1 MMMPLLPVDRA
12 WVSRY
17 KWFSKPLQNQPESN
31 HALRHYAFD
40 KLMTVATLEFGLVI
54 LCICLQCN
62 KYS

>member
-1 MMMPLLPVDRA
+1 MMPHLPVDRA

-40 KLMTVATLEFGLVI
+40 KLMTSIQNVQLLDDG
-54 LCICLQCN
+54 
-62 KYS
+62 KS